1 MEKNQFLLFND
12 IVYEMNKSQNKDEL
26 KTQFLERLKLLIPY
40 HYASIIFSHQDTLFD
55 KQPICVPEY
64 FIQAE
69 KEYIDHCQEDELLW
83 AIHSHE
89 STILIESD
97 LLPENKRLQSSLY
110 KNCYQKYN
118 IYDQLQ
124 YTIVYNQQFL
134 GVLTLYRTR
143 SDGLFNDDDLFYLRS
158 LGKHLNLLV
167 YQLEHSQRIIDIKS
181 AQAKFHLTV
190 REIEI
195 IKNMVAL
202 KTNSEIARDLHI
214 SEYTIAKHIQNI
226 FKKMNIASR
235 IELLRLFM
243 DKNN

>member
-12 IVYEMNKSQNKDEL
+12 IVYEMNKSQNRQDL
-26 KTQFLERLKLLIPY
+26 KEQFLHRLKLLIPY
-40 HYASIIFSHQDTLFD
+40 QYASIIFSDETKLFD
-55 KQPICVPEY
+55 SQPICVPDY

-69 KEYIDHCQEDELLW
+69 QEYIAHCQEDELLW
-83 AIHSHE
+83 AVHSRE

-97 LLPENKRLQSSLY
+97 LLPEKKRLQSSLY
-110 KNCYQKYN
+110 MKCYQMYN

-124 YTIVYNQQFL
+124 MTIVYNQKFL

-167 YQLEHSQRIIDIKS
+167 YHLGIQHHSIDIDT
-181 AQAKFHLTV
+181 AINLYQLTA
-190 REIEI
+190 RESEI
-195 IKNMVAL
+195 VKKILSL
-202 KTNSEIARDLHI
+202 KTNREIAEELHI

-226 FKKMNIASR
+226 FKKMNITSR
-235 IELLRLFM
+235 IEMLKMF
-243 DKNN
+243 KH

>member
-12 IVYEMNKSQNKDEL
+12 IIYEMNKSQNREDL
-26 KTQFLERLKLLIPY
+26 KEQFLKRLQLLIPY
-40 HYASIIFSHQDTLFD
+40 HYASIIFSDEKSLFD
-55 KQPICVPEY
+55 SHPICIPDE
-64 FIQAE
+64 FLQAE
-69 KEYIDHCQEDELLW
+69 KDYIEHCQEDELLW
-83 AIHSHE
+83 AVHSHE
-89 STILIESD
+89 TTILIESD

-110 KNCYQKYN
+110 KQCYQMYN

-124 YTIVYNQQFL
+124 MTIVYNQKFL

-167 YQLEHSQRIIDIKS
+167 YHLGSQNHSLDITR
-181 AQAKFHLTV
+181 AKKLYHLTA
-190 REIEI
+190 RESEI
-195 IKNMVAL
+195 VKKILEL
-202 KTNSEIARDLHI
+202 KTNSEIADEFHI

-235 IELLRLFM
+235 IELLRMFR
-243 DKNN
+243 N